1 MNHAEARVANEELAS
16 LRSGELTVWESG
28 SGVLLGWATIQN
40 AMKADFPDLQVNF
53 RVVDPD
59 HFIPEV
65 TAAKEHG
72 TLPDV
77 VFVDNWR
84 QGAPLVA
91 QQRVV
96 EMMGHARFWANG
108 WWFQMSAGAHPDT
121 AQAFLRWL
129 EDSPH
134 WRAPR
139 VSTDGMTELDNQQ
152 VTSASLLA
160 VAGIAGGGALDSVM
174 DPDAVK
180 HFALSWGTACGPISR
195 MSFPAIR
202 FIYGNGRL
210 AYVAVASEA
219 SSSGSA
225 QCSGVMYT
233 FLVLRKRPEGWK
245 VLLLTPH
252 VTLETAVSIAYRI
265 NQLGLATPEAVPP
278 DSPLLLSPSDGE
290 RETRDPKAYLSWQQI
305 VPRPA
310 AYAVEWSFGMP
321 SGDPASFTPSTI
333 SVFPAIDYG
342 DVVRIPTPFGIG
354 KQPHRWR
361 IWAIGHDG
369 QIALSEWRTVNFTN

>member
-1 MNHAEARVANEELAS
+1 MVGLATDQFES
-16 LRSGELTVWESG
+16 LHTGELTVWESG

-40 AMKADFPDLQVNF
+40 ALKADFPDLQVNF

-59 HFIPEV
+59 HFVAEV
-65 TAAKEHG
+65 AAAKEHG

-77 VFVDNWR
+77 AFVDNWR
-84 QGAPLVA
+84 QGGPLVA

-108 WWFQMSAGAHPDT
+108 WWFQIGAGAHLDM
-121 AQAFLRWL
+121 ARAFLRWL

-139 VSTDGMTELDNQQ
+139 MSTNGMTELDNRQ

-160 VAGIAGGGALDSVM
+160 VAGMAGGGSLDSVM
-174 DPDAVK
+174 DPDASN

-202 FIYGNGRL
+202 FIYGNGRI
-210 AYVAVASEA
+210 AYAAVASEA
-219 SSSGSA
+219 SSTGSA

-233 FLVLRKRPEGWK
+233 FLVLRKRQEGWK
-245 VLLLTPH
+245 ILLITPH
-252 VTLETAVSIAYRI
+252 VTLEMAVSSAYQI
-265 NQLGLATPEAVPP
+265 NQLGLETPERIAPY
-278 DSPLLLSPSDGE
+278 SPLLLSPSDGE
-290 RETRDPKAYLSWQQI
+290 RETRYPKEYLSWQQI
-305 VPRPA
+305 MPRPA

-321 SGDPASFTPSTI
+321 SGDLASFSPSTI
-333 SVFPAIDYG
+333 AVFPAIDYG
-342 DVVRIPTPFGIG
+342 DAVRIPMPFGIG

-361 IWAIGHDG
+361 IWAIGKDG
-369 QIALSEWRTVNFTN
+369 QVGLSEWRTIDFTN